1 MKVVISKGYGE
12 FSRFSPSGK
21 YWELMYNYYENRSN
35 STFVEKV
42 EKYPEEFEGLQ
53 IAHIPEEATDYT
65 IVEFDGFEVVFYVV
79 NGKICRT
86 IK

>member
-1 MKVVISKGYGE
+1 MKVVISRSYNG
-12 FSRFSPSGK
+12 FSPSGK
-21 YWELMYNYYENRSN
+21 YWELMYDCYNDRSN
-35 STFVEKV
+35 PILVEEVEKH
-42 EKYPEEFEGLQ
+42 PEEFEGLQ

-79 NGKICRT
+79 DGKICRT

>member
-1 MKVVISKGYGE
+1 MKVVISRSYGGY
-12 FSRFSPSGK
+12 SPSGK
-21 YWELMYNYYENRSN
+21 YCELMFDCYNDRSN
-35 STFVEKV
+35 STLVEKV

-65 IVEFDGFEVVFYVV
+65 IVEFDGFEVVYYVV
-79 NGKICRT
+79 DGKIYRT

>member
-1 MKVVISKGYGE
+1 MKVVISRSYSG
-12 FSRFSPSGK
+12 FSPSGK
-21 YWELMYNYYENRSN
+21 YWELMCDCYNDRSN
-35 STFVEKV
+35 ATLVEKV

-65 IVEFDGFEVVFYVV
+65 IVEFDGFEVVYYVV
-79 NGKICRT
+79 DGKIYCT

>member
-1 MKVVISKGYGE
+1 MKAVINRSYGG
-12 FSRFSPSGK
+12 FSPSGK
-21 YWELMYNYYENRSN
+21 YWKLMRDCYNDRSN
-35 STFVEKV
+35 SILVEKV

-79 NGKICRT
+79 DGKICRT

>member
-1 MKVVISKGYGE
+1 MKVVISRSYSG
-12 FSRFSPSGK
+12 FFPSGK
-21 YWELMYNYYENRSN
+21 YWELMCDCYNDRSN
-35 STFVEKV
+35 STLVEKV

-53 IAHIPEEATDYT
+53 IAHVPEEATDYT

-79 NGKICRT
+79 DGKICRT

>member
-1 MKVVISKGYGE
+1 MRLVEKPTPSDLPVFRNPHPKKDKIREFVAVLVID
-12 FSRFSPSGK
+12 
-21 YWELMYNYYENRSN
+21 L
-35 STFVEKV
+35 VEKV

-65 IVEFDGFEVVFYVV
+65 IIEFDGFEVVYYVV
-79 NGKICRT
+79 DGKIYRT